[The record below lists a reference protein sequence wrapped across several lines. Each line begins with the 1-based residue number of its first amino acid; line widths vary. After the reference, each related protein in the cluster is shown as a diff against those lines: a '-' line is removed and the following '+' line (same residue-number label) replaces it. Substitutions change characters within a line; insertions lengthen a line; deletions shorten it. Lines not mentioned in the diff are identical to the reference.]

1 MIELLENF
9 YIDEIGGQFVLKQK
23 YRGKRNG
30 AEQDCFKTFSYHSS
44 FEDAAKRFLS
54 LFQTRKHDSAFI
66 SLSEYLNRIISENT
80 KAVDAIQE
88 SKMERFYIYQPNG
101 TPQSQEHAIV
111 DYIPVGRDNAI
122 SRASLLYR
130 CVRDGLISGE
140 LKPTGQDRA
149 MRKLIEKARV
159 DYTILNLSNGK
170 GYYRVSLDDLQDL
183 QRYIRQEEKRAKST
197 FKNISMA
204 KKLYED
210 YKAGR
215 IDS

>member
-1 MIELLENF
+1 MIELLNN
-9 YIDEIGGQFVLKQK
+9 YVIDEIGTQFVLKQR
-23 YRGKRNG
+23 YRGMRYG
-30 AEQDCFKTFSYHSS
+30 VEQDCYKTFSYHST
-44 FEDAAKRFLS
+44 FESATKAFLS
-54 LFQTRKHDSAFI
+54 LFQTQSNDS
-66 SLSEYLNRIISENT
+66 SIISIADYLKRITEENT
-80 KAVDAIQE
+80 KAVEAIQE
-88 SKMERFYIYQPNG
+88 SKMERFFIYQPKG
-101 TPQSQEHAIV
+101 THQPHVHTIV
-111 DYIPVGRDNAI
+111 DYIPIGRDNAI
-122 SRASLLYR
+122 SRASLLYC

-170 GYYRVSLDDLQDL
+170 GYYRVSLEDLQDL
-183 QRYIRQEEKRAKST
+183 QRYIKQEEKRAKST

>member
-1 MIELLENF
+1 LIELLENF
-9 YIDEIGGQFVLKQK
+9 YIDGIGGQFVLKQK

-30 AEQDCFKTFSYHSS
+30 VEQDCFKTFSYHSS
-44 FEDAAKRFLS
+44 FESAAQAFLS
-54 LFQTRKHDSAFI
+54 LFQKQNNDSALI
-66 SLSEYLNRIISENT
+66 SLSEYVNRVIRANT
-80 KAVDAIQE
+80 QAVEAIQE
-88 SKMERFYIYQPNG
+88 SKMERFYIYQPKG
-101 TPQSQEHAIV
+101 TPQPQSHAIV

-170 GYYRVSLDDLQDL
+170 GYYRVSRDDLQDL
-183 QRYIRQEEKRAKST
+183 QRYIKQEEKRAKST

-215 IDS
+215 IDK